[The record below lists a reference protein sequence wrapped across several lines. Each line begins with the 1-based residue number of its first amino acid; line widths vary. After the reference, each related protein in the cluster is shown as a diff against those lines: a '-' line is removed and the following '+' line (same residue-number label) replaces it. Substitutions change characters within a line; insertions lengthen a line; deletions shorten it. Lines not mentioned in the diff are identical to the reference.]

1 MNLGASSATAAATG
15 TLTKNTHRQ
24 DIASTITPP
33 SSRPAPAPSPSMAAN
48 TPTALLRAAPAVN
61 VETIS
66 DSAVACANAALAPCS
81 TRATISRLGLQDS
94 PASIEAAANEVREP
108 MKTRRRPSRS
118 PLRPPSRSSAPKVS
132 A

>member
-24 DIASTITPP
+24 DTASTITPP

-48 TPTALLRAAPAVN
+48 TPTARLRAAPAAN

-66 DSAVACANAALAPCS
+66 DRAVACANAALAPCS
-81 TRATISRLGLQDS
+81 TRATISRLGLEDS
-94 PASIEAAANEVREP
+94 PASIEAAAREAT
-108 MKTRRRPSRS
+108 KTRRRPSRS
-118 PLRPPSRSSAPKVS
+118 PLRPPSSSSAPKVS